1 MYRLHKSRV
10 GLQNP
15 VPQKGKALCSSGA
28 VDAGARRA
36 ALSPLCLRSGHH
48 LSSSS
53 TTRLRRYFDGN
64 GARAV
69 TSRARMR
76 WRQCG
81 GGTCV
86 ELGSARNG
94 KRQFLCLDFDPSCM
108 ESCFLLLQYWK
119 IVIEFEICLTTQIFC
134 IGWSGFR
141 GVTIRNSLKGVSFQ
155 KFYLVFS
162 VIHQF
167 NLIV

>member
-28 VDAGARRA
+28 LDGGARRA

-53 TTRLRRYFDGN
+53 TARLRRYFDGN

-81 GGTCV
+81 GCGGTCV
-86 ELGSARNG
+86 ELGYDGTAARAMENVNSYALTSIHLAWKAAFSYYSIG
-94 KRQFLCLDFDPSCM
+94 K
-108 ESCFLLLQYWK
+108 LLL
-119 IVIEFEICLTTQIFC
+119 
-134 IGWSGFR
+134 
-141 GVTIRNSLKGVSFQ
+141 NLKFVPCPD
-155 KFYLVFS
+155 YCV
-162 VIHQF
+162 
-167 NLIV
+167 